1 MASRAWH
8 NIIILHFW
16 AWPGVAVVCVL
27 GHGGFKRG
35 GLGHGLHMMLVKQVS
50 AIAFGWVDGVLGCFN

>member
-1 MASRAWH
+1 M
-8 NIIILHFW
+8 
-16 AWPGVAVVCVL
+16 AVVCVL